1 MLHKKLSISCNS
13 GTDKQN
19 LALVTCDKEARFRV
33 CMWLIHLPV
42 KQCYMLSKDWS
53 EGIITR
59 QAAQSSTSV
68 KWSNDICHTVL
79 LPVTPFPEFVVIII
93 SKWLSLKHCLY
104 KRLAYYVYKYKVDD
118 VIKRIDT
125 LGWIL

>member
-1 MLHKKLSISCNS
+1 MLHKKLSISCNN

-19 LALVTCDKEARFRV
+19 FALVTCDKEARFRV

-79 LPVTPFPEFVVIII
+79 LPVTLFPEFVGIII

-104 KRLAYYVYKYKVDD
+104 KRLAYVYKYKVDD